1 MSMIWY
7 RFGFIVLCCG
17 LAACGKDR
25 DVTRG
30 ARLYTQNCA
39 ICHGADLRGGGG
51 VGVPG
56 LNRIPADL
64 TVLSL
69 RADGAFPRAKVLAI
83 LEDYEKGTQPGRK
96 MRPFAHLSADR
107 RRTVGTGAGRKR
119 VPRPHADLLAY
130 LEASQVP

>member
-1 MSMIWY
+1 MVFY
-7 RFGFIVLCCG
+7 RIVFMFLCCG
-17 LAACGKDR
+17 LAACGKER

-30 ARLYTQNCA
+30 ATLFAQNCA

-51 VGVPG
+51 AGVAG

-64 TVLSL
+64 TVLTR
-69 RADGAFPRAKVLAI
+69 RAGGTFPRAEVLTI

-107 RRTVGTGAGRKR
+107 RRAVRTETGRKR
-119 VPRPHADLLAY
+119 VPRPHADLVAY
-130 LEASQVP
+130 LEASQRP